1 MNWRNNFLGQ
11 LLGGDTLKDYQ
22 HAARLY
28 TDDMFRLAP
37 KTRFLYHVV
46 FEFAAGSAMNGNQRN
61 ELGMIVKRCDL
72 PQYSFNVEMRNQYNF
87 KNYVTTGV
95 TYQPVNITLH
105 DDMGDVAVAFFRN
118 YYGHYFQ
125 DTNVAE
131 NIYYGPNG
139 NTTNEN
145 TSKYRWG
152 RDAAGQINGKPMFN
166 SISIFQLNRQRFTE
180 YKMMNPIITDYNN
193 GGMDQTDG
201 TGINEHVFSV
211 SYSGVKIEAGAVGRD
226 NPQGFATFHYDNTP
240 SPNSP
245 LGGGADSIF
254 GVAAGVGSA
263 MNLFKEGNI
272 LGAALA
278 AGNTY
283 DKIKSGRALKGSK
296 EEIIGIAKES
306 IKKAGNNLGA
316 TSKPGIRFPKNERRK
331 SAEAKLVNS
340 NSQTLLGS
348 SKQTKPKAVENLAKD
363 LSKESNSIKL
373 TPNQISLYLGLDTVA
388 KDKFAKFYSFRA
400 DKNLQLDTVETEWAK
415 LTDTQKQT
423 YKDKAVTD
431 AINLVEQGV
440 VSYNVDQDTY
450 NQILSA
456 QVIS

>member
-28 TDDMFRLAP
+28 TDDLFRLAP
-37 KTRFLYHVV
+37 KTKFLYHVV
-46 FEFAAGSAMNGNQRN
+46 FEFAGGSVLNGSNKN

-87 KNYVTTGV
+87 KNYVTTGI

-105 DDMGDVAVAFFRN
+105 DDMGDVAVAFFKN

-125 DTNVAE
+125 DTNVAD
-131 NIYYGPNG
+131 NIYTGING
-139 NTTNEN
+139 TTTNEN
-145 TSKYRWG
+145 TSKYRFG
-152 RDAAGQINGKPMFN
+152 RDAAGQVNGKPLLN
-166 SISIFQLNRQRFTE
+166 SVSIFQLNRQRFTE

-201 TGINEHVFSV
+201 TGINEHVFSL
-211 SYSGVKIEAGAVGRD
+211 SYSAVKLEAGSVGRD
-226 NPQGFATFHYDNTP
+226 NPQGFATFHYDNSP

-254 GVAAGVGSA
+254 GVAAGAGTA

-283 DKIKSGRALKGSK
+283 EKIKSGRALKGGK
-296 EEIIGIAKES
+296 EEIIGLAKES

-331 SAEAKLVNS
+331 SAEAQLKS
-340 NSQTLLGS
+340 STAGS
-348 SKQTKPKAVENLAKD
+348 VVGASKQQKPKAIENLTAD
-363 LSKESNSIKL
+363 LSIQDDTVKL
-373 TPNQISLYLGLDTVA
+373 TPNQISLYLGLDTTA
-388 KDKFAKFYSFRA
+388 KNKFAKFYSFRA
-400 DKNLQLDTVETEWAK
+400 DNNLQLDAVETEWEK
-415 LTDTQKQT
+415 LTDEQKQVYT
-423 YKDKAVTD
+423 DKAVQD

-440 VSYNVDQDTY
+440 VSYNVDQATY
-450 NQILSA
+450 NQILSS
-456 QVIS
+456 QVIT